1 MKSKADLYASRLT
14 SPKLTASDIRIF
26 HRTNYAPAM
35 KYPLPAIAV
44 DKEVFPPVQ
53 SNIMTAILN
62 GLGVSRN
69 IPTAIQH
76 GP

>member
-1 MKSKADLYASRLT
+1 
-14 SPKLTASDIRIF
+14 
-26 HRTNYAPAM
+26 M